1 VTNAGE
7 RRVDVLVVGGGLG
20 GVAAAMSVARSGY
33 SVMLTEETQWLGG
46 QLTSQAVPPDEHQWI
61 ERTGCT
67 RTYRL
72 LRDTIRSH
80 YRNHFPLSAAARSNS
95 LLNPGAAY
103 VSALA
108 HEPRVARASIE
119 AMLAPLLASD
129 RLEVLRRH
137 RPTSVTTDGDRVTSV
152 SLQDLG
158 DGNDVIVSAAY
169 VLDATETGELLPLT
183 GAEYITGAESRA
195 DTGEPHAPEI
205 ADPLNMQATSVCF
218 AVDHLDGKDHTI
230 DRPDTY
236 GFWRDYRAGFW
247 PAPLL
252 SWIAPDP
259 RTLEPVERFLD
270 PNPQPDPFFDEAAV
284 PYQRGGDVDLWL
296 FRRIAARRNF
306 ADGFMTSDITLVNWP
321 MIDYWLGPVFEVDA
335 DTARAQLE
343 GARELSR
350 SFLYWMQTEAPRPD
364 GGTGYPGLRLRPD
377 VVGTDDGLAM
387 APYIRESRRIRARHT
402 IVEQELA
409 TEMRGPRGAV
419 RYEDSV
425 GVGSYRID
433 LHPST
438 SGDTYIDV
446 ASAPFEIPLGA
457 LLPIRMRN
465 LLPACKNIGTTH
477 ITNGCYRLHPVE
489 WNVGEVAGLIAT
501 HCLTANA
508 EPLSLRPGTKGLEE
522 FIRMIEND
530 GIQRHWP
537 EAIART

>member
-1 VTNAGE
+1 
-7 RRVDVLVVGGGLG
+7 
-20 GVAAAMSVARSGY
+20 
-33 SVMLTEETQWLGG
+33 
-46 QLTSQAVPPDEHQWI
+46 
-61 ERTGCT
+61 
-67 RTYRL
+67 
-72 LRDTIRSH
+72 
-80 YRNHFPLSAAARSNS
+80 
-95 LLNPGAAY
+95 
-103 VSALA
+103 
-108 HEPRVARASIE
+108 
-119 AMLAPLLASD
+119 MLAPLLASD

-522 FIRMIEND
+522 FIRMIENE